1 MEFLRFYKFDD
12 LCELELI
19 LRGFATV
26 WTKKN
31 CDGVEKGE
39 SEEELAKGGEDVVVD
54 GDFVGGGGNSWGPCG
69 CSRALSCR

>member
-1 MEFLRFYKFDD
+1 MEFLRFYKFYD

-19 LRGFATV
+19 LRGV
-26 WTKKN
+26 RYSLDKKN

-54 GDFVGGGGNSWGPCG
+54 GDFVGVGGSPWGPCG